1 MDGLERDKMMKRE
14 VMNFMAALADIIV
27 DKMLPEEQKE
37 QLNAVVK
44 AAGAPEKLQVG
55 NGAVP

>member
-1 MDGLERDKMMKRE
+1 MDGVERDKLMKRE

-37 QLNAVVK
+37 QLNM
-44 AAGAPEKLQVG
+44 VG
-55 NGAVP
+55 NAMGAQG